1 MRDKAGPQR
10 FYDTMSV
17 PEIIAQRPRI
27 AAQAHVYIWC
37 LTQHVDWGYEVARV
51 RGTRKNHALDRE
63 EEVGLAAGGAL
74 RRNTEHNFEP
84 VIGPSQP
91 VIHSAKEVAMHR
103 PPLAPCLSGHAAVTA
118 KNPLSSSR
126 WSRTCRLNRAWKCM
140 PVRHAPARLH
150 GAVRPM
156 GAKRVPFRRHVRR
169 KPPWKSS
176 DGGSR
181 E

>member
-1 MRDKAGPQR
+1 MNNSELLGA
-10 FYDTMSV
+10 
-17 PEIIAQRPRI
+17 
-27 AAQAHVYIWC
+27 
-37 LTQHVDWGYEVARV
+37 
-51 RGTRKNHALDRE
+51 ALDIQKQNKDKLK
-63 EEVGLAAGGAL
+63 EVLQ
-74 RRNTEHNFEP
+74 T
-84 VIGPSQP
+84 VI
-91 VIHSAKEVAMHR
+91 ATKEVAMHR
-103 PPLAPCLSGHAAVTA
+103 PPLARCLSGHAAVTA

-140 PVRHAPARLH
+140 PVRHAPAGLH